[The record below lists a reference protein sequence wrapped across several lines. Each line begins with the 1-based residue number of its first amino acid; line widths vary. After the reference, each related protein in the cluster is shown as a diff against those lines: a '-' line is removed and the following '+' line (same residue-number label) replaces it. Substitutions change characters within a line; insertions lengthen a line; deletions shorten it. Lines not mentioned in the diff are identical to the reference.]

1 MIAKYN
7 EREQVEAYRIY
18 MSDLLSVHI
27 KMLCGDDADIPR
39 YYDIVHQKQP
49 QKKSESSEEIFH
61 RFDSLRRK

>member
-7 EREQVEAYRIY
+7 EREQSEAYRIY

-27 KMLCGDDADIPR
+27 KSICGEDADVPR
-39 YYDIVHQKQP
+39 YYDIVHQKTP
-49 QKKSESSEEIFH
+49 QKTESPEEIIS